1 MAVTLSDTKAMVD
14 LARMYE
20 GGDLQQLVSYLQN
33 YEAARSL
40 LNQAASLNEPLVRTE
55 LALIE
60 LNWYEAEEWSE
71 MVVKPENY

>member
-1 MAVTLSDTKAMVD
+1 M
-14 LARMYE
+14 
-20 GGDLQQLVSYLQN
+20 
-33 YEAARSL
+33 

-55 LALIE
+55 LALME